1 MNRITRMSI
10 VFAALAALGA
20 CGPFEK
26 REKKEEELSLRSY
39 AVPEETARRMKQA
52 LSQVFNTG
60 GWASA
65 DAKYVARADVGPG
78 GQLLVLG
85 TPAIHEGVRAM
96 VAELGKTQPTAP
108 QTVEITFWLVLGK
121 HGEGPKDPALVEIQ
135 GTLDEIAKAEGP
147 SQFSLHERLKVSA
160 LDGEHGETRGRIA
173 IAEQR
178 VNLIGSTAVGDIK
191 VHAGKHHLETRLS
204 FAPGQSIVLGESGYE
219 PEGKPSGGDRDTTL
233 YYVIRAAVRSAR

>member
-1 MNRITRMSI
+1 MNWTTRSSI
-10 VFAALAALGA
+10 VLAALAALGA

-26 REKKEEELSLRSY
+26 REKREEELVLRSY

-52 LSQVFNTG
+52 LSQVFYTG
-60 GWASA
+60 GSGAN
-65 DAKYVARADVGPG
+65 DAKFVARADVGPN

-85 TPAIHEGVRAM
+85 TASIHEGVRAM

-121 HGEGPKDPALVEIQ
+121 RGEGPKDPALAEIQ
-135 GTLDEIAKAEGP
+135 GTLDEVAKAEGP
-147 SQFSLHERLKVSA
+147 SQFSLFERLRVSA
-160 LDGEHGETRGRIA
+160 LDGEHGETRGRSA
-173 IAEQR
+173 VAEQR
-178 VNLIGSTAVGDIK
+178 VTLVGPSAVGDIK

-204 FAPGQSIVLGESGYE
+204 FTPGQSIVLGESGYE

-233 YYVIRAAVRSAR
+233 YYVIRAAVRSVR